1 MTTSEIINPNFEEK
15 ISNALKADRTV
26 HRGSLAVI
34 FDLTVS
40 GHANNFLVN
49 NVSRALVKKLMAKFA
64 GEILQDTD
72 GYDLF
77 KLYEDLFLTEKER
90 VNRLSEGIQS
100 EDLAKIRCNAGDK
113 KTTGVVKEI
122 KLNGIYGSKYRIPID
137 HEILKNH
144 GVFFPRALSN
154 ELVFELSLAP
164 ASNIVKGSDASKL

>member
-26 HRGSLAVI
+26 HRVTFNPNKASPGETLYISVPKLNDEVVLVPGSLAVI

-40 GHANNFLVN
+40 GQANNFLVN
-49 NVSRALVKKLMAKFA
+49 NVSRALVKKLTVKFA

-90 VNRLSEGIQS
+90 ANRLSEGIQS

-113 KTTGVVKEI
+113 KTTGVVK
-122 KLNGIYGSKYRIPID
+122 
-137 HEILKNH
+137 
-144 GVFFPRALSN
+144 
-154 ELVFELSLAP
+154 
-164 ASNIVKGSDASKL
+164 